1 MSPAFF
7 RATVLEVSAADAVVA
22 SASVTAP
29 ATASE
34 PSAERAVVK
43 TDYPMIVG
51 DFESVNKIKQLHL
64 SEQERRQLFGE
75 NAAQAVNL

>member
-1 MSPAFF
+1 MEISNPEGEIHAI
-7 RATVLEVSAADAVVA
+7 VA
-22 SASVTAP
+22 LPYLTQGVG
-29 ATASE
+29 
-34 PSAERAVVK
+34 AERTVVK

-75 NAAQAVNL
+75 NAARAVNL